1 MAPAVKIVIPLF
13 TSDRLNM
20 TLVQLKWKVTFLS
33 IVPMFMCAGPTAA
46 LWKTWCSFVSVLS

>member
-20 TLVQLKWKVTFLS
+20 TLVQLKWRVTFIW
-33 IVPMFMCAGPTAA
+33 IVPMFLCAGPTAV
-46 LWKTWCSFVSVLS
+46 LWKTKCFFFPVLS

>member
-20 TLVQLKWKVTFLS
+20 TLVQLKWRVTFLW
-33 IVPMFMCAGPTAA
+33 IVPMFLCAGPTAV
-46 LWKTWCSFVSVLS
+46 LWKT